1 MSSIT
6 DIEDLV
12 LIKQEFVKEL
22 SPSFDSN
29 SFIKHINKKF
39 KLNCKKSD
47 LINIYNDMNL
57 NDPIL
62 KNKLIKKIQ
71 KSQSG
76 IISITVLTSGIPEY
90 TDKNGI
96 RVKKNFSC
104 LHKCSFC
111 PDEKPSPDNNW
122 TQQPKSY
129 LFTEPAVLRANQ
141 NNFDPI
147 LQMNARITSL
157 IHMGHQVDKIEL
169 LVLGGT
175 WSEYPKEYQDEFIT
189 SLYYACNIFYDTDFK
204 RPMLSLDDEISLNEN
219 AKIHIIGLTLE
230 MRPDSINIDEI
241 KRLRR
246 FNCTRVQLGIQ
257 HTNNHILKLNNRGE
271 IIENTKKT
279 IELLKNNCYKID
291 AHIML
296 NLYGSTPEID
306 RHMLSQFLYDEYL
319 QIDQVKIYPC
329 AIVPFTKIKELYDNG
344 IYIPYDDSYLIP
356 IIKEFKMNIKPY
368 MRINRIIRDISGHYI
383 KGGYRQEFTN
393 LRQILKNDMILNNW
407 SCRCIRCREIKSFHP
422 NHRIHLDICH
432 YYASGGIE
440 YFLSFVT
447 NDDKLIGFLR
457 LRIPPFSLSTSILPI
472 LHKTAL
478 IRELHIYSSLSTVGN
493 NNSISYQHKGF
504 GKELI
509 HQAELIAIHH
519 GFYKVAIIAGTGVR
533 NYYRRLGYELIDTY
547 MCKYLYPLPPIH
559 IIFHLFIYFLFIIY
573 NLFNYLNYINN
584 SVI

>member
-12 LIKQEFVKEL
+12 TIKNEFIKEL

-39 KLNCKKSD
+39 KLNCKKCD
-47 LINIYNDMNL
+47 LVNIYNQLHL
-57 NDPIL
+57 NDTSL

-76 IISITVLTSGIPEY
+76 IISITVLTSGTPEY
-90 TDKNGI
+90 TDENGI

-141 NNFDPI
+141 NHFDPI
-147 LQMNARITSL
+147 LQMNARIQSL
-157 IHMGHQVDKIEL
+157 LQMGHQVDKIEL

-175 WSEYPKEYQDEFIT
+175 WSEYPKQYQEEFIT
-189 SLYYACNIFYDTDFK
+189 SLYYACNIFFDNTHSK
-204 RPMLSLDDEISLNEN
+204 RPMMSLEDEIILHEN
-219 AKIHIIGLTLE
+219 SKIHIIGLTLE
-230 MRPDSINIDEI
+230 MRPDSIDINEI

-279 IELLKNNCYKID
+279 IELLKNNGYKID

-296 NLYGSTPEID
+296 NLYGSSPDID

-329 AIVPFTKIKELYDNG
+329 AIVPFTKIKELFDNG
-344 IYIPYDDSYLIP
+344 IYIPYDDSLLIP
-356 IIKEFKMNIKPY
+356 IIKEFKINIKPY
-368 MRINRIIRDISGHYI
+368 IRINRIIRDISGHYI
-383 KGGYRQEFTN
+383 KGGYRQDFTN
-393 LRQILKNDMILNNW
+393 LRQILKNDMKINNW
-407 SCRCIRCREIKSFHP
+407 TCRCIRCREIKSFHP
-422 NHRIHLDICH
+422 NHQIHLDIIH

-440 YFLSFVT
+440 YFISFVT

-457 LRIPPFSLSTSILPI
+457 LLRLLFLL
-472 LHKTAL
+472 
-478 IRELHIYSSLSTVGN
+478 
-493 NNSISYQHKGF
+493 
-504 GKELI
+504 
-509 HQAELIAIHH
+509 
-519 GFYKVAIIAGTGVR
+519 
-533 NYYRRLGYELIDTY
+533 RRRTDY
-547 MCKYLYPLPPIH
+547 H
-559 IIFHLFIYFLFIIY
+559 R
-573 NLFNYLNYINN
+573 
-584 SVI
+584 